1 MKTPFIIEIKNVKIK
16 IGDTWIHKHL
26 NLSIEQGEIIG
37 IVGSSGSGKSTLLR
51 EILMLQKPNAG
62 SIRVFGQELMDA
74 SPEELLVI
82 QKRWGILFQ
91 ENALF
96 SSLTVLENTSF
107 PLRERSDLDDNMI
120 REIALQRILSVGL
133 DIDSVN
139 KYPSELSGGMAK
151 RAALSRAIVLDPE
164 ILFLDEPT
172 TGLDPDSAS
181 ELDELI
187 LNLRDMLHLTI
198 VIITHDLETLWRVTD
213 RVAFLHEGK
222 VLCVDKIE
230 KLVHH
235 QDEAIQKF
243 FNGPRGRETKKTH
256 G

>member
-1 MKTPFIIEIKNVKIK
+1 MKNPIIEIKNLKMKLGGSWV
-16 IGDTWIHKHL
+16 HNHL
-26 NLSIEQGEIIG
+26 NLTIEQGEIIG
-37 IVGSSGSGKSTLLR
+37 IVGGSGTGKSTLMR
-51 EILMLQKPNAG
+51 EIVMLQRPNSG
-62 SIRVFGQELMDA
+62 SIRVFGKELMTA
-74 SPEELLVI
+74 APEDLLEI

-96 SSLTVLENTSF
+96 SSLTVLENTAF
-107 PLRERSDLDDNMI
+107 PLKERSDLDDKTIN
-120 REIALQRILSVGL
+120 EIALQRILSVGL
-133 DIDSVN
+133 DIDSVI

-172 TGLDPDSAS
+172 TGLDPNSAS

-187 LNLRDMLHLTI
+187 LNLRNMLNLTI
-198 VIITHDLETLWRVTD
+198 VIVTHDLDTLWRVTD

-230 KLVHH
+230 NLIH
-235 QDEAIQKF
+235 QKEEAIQTF
-243 FNGPRGRETKKTH
+243 FNGPRGREAKETH